1 MAKIDKILRIIG
13 YVMDFIVWVTDHLK
27 NVGKSKEESK

>member
-13 YVMDFIVWVTDHLK
+13 YVMDFIVWVADHLK
-27 NVGKSKEESK
+27 KLGKSKEESK

>member
-13 YVMDFIVWVTDHLK
+13 YVMDFIAWVTDHLK
-27 NVGKSKEESK
+27 KVGKTKEESK